1 MKPTTQT
8 TKNVLTAIWLGRV
21 DYQVAWAW
29 QRRRHELRQRDL
41 CGDTVAL
48 LEHPATYTLG
58 RRSVEEEL
66 LYDAGQRAARGIA
79 LYRVDRGGRATYH
92 GPGQLVGYPI
102 IGLGSRY
109 DVIAYLR
116 AIEAALIETLSDLGV
131 AAERDA
137 RHTGVW
143 VGRNKIA
150 AIGVKITRGVTMHGF
165 ALNLTTELDMFEG
178 IIPCGIQ
185 DAGVTSVAA
194 QTGRAWLLPE
204 VSVTLAGHLAQVLGR
219 QVKWDARRTLEV
231 GGARAAPS
239 RLAAQVSS

>member
-1 MKPTTQT
+1 MKPTMQT
-8 TKNVLTAIWLGRV
+8 TENVLTATWLGRV

-165 ALNLTTELDMFEG
+165 ALNVTTELDMFKG
-178 IIPCGIQ
+178 IVPCGIQ

-194 QTGRAWLLPE
+194 QTGRAWPLPE

-219 QVKWDARRTLEV
+219 QLKWDARRTLEV
-231 GGARAAPS
+231 DGARADPS